1 MAFPVYIDRKGFSA
15 WFLKRPAKLEGI
27 FSTRLLPG
35 ANPKLIVSFNENNI
49 NRLMWLEKLPA
60 DQSPTLWMQL
70 HVMDVD
76 SVHPPA
82 LSLWSGKE

>member
-1 MAFPVYIDRKGFSA
+1 MG
-15 WFLKRPAKLEGI
+15 
-27 FSTRLLPG
+27 LLPG

-49 NRLMWLEKLPA
+49 NRLIWLEKLPA
-60 DQSPTLWMQL
+60 DQIPALWMQQ

-82 LSLWSGKE
+82 LSL